1 MKPFEWI
8 GKYIKPYR
16 WRMFFALILVVIVS
30 GLNMVKP
37 YLSGKIVDDVI
48 RDGQTHLL
56 MNILYWLVGVT
67 IVKSILD
74 YAYKLMFES
83 VSQNAIFE
91 IRKEL
96 YTKLQKQ
103 DFTFFDT
110 TRTGDIMARLTGD
123 TDAIRHFIAGVILSI
138 FSNSMLFIFALI
150 MMFSINV
157 PLTLIMLA
165 LTPIIGFFAYS
176 LSQAGKPVFMKIR
189 EQFSKLNSVVQE
201 NISGNRVVKAFTKE
215 SYEIEKFT
223 RENDGFRQASLE
235 ASRVWEK
242 FVPIL
247 DSLAMMMSVV
257 LILIGGT
264 LVINKVISLG
274 DLVMFNGYLWALNN
288 PMRSVGWLINDV
300 QRFLASAE
308 KIISMLQ
315 REPRIKNKPDCIIG
329 HQIQGDIEFK
339 NVSFKYE
346 REWVLRDIDFT
357 VKAGQKVGIIGGTGA
372 GKTSIMNLVARFY
385 ECTKG
390 TILIDGIDIKDLE
403 IRTLRDQIGMAMQD
417 VFLFSD
423 TIEGNIAYG
432 SPDATME
439 EVLWAAR
446 TAGVQ
451 EFIDKFPEGYDTIV
465 GERGVGLSG
474 GQRQRIA
481 LARALLKQTPII
493 LLDDTT
499 SSVDME
505 TEHRIH
511 EALRSISQEQ
521 TTFII
526 AHRISSI
533 KDADLILV
541 LEHGEIIERGTHE
554 ELIRQ
559 KGEYYQTFLHQYG
572 DIDSSGNQEVV

>member
-48 RDGQTHLL
+48 RDGQIHLL